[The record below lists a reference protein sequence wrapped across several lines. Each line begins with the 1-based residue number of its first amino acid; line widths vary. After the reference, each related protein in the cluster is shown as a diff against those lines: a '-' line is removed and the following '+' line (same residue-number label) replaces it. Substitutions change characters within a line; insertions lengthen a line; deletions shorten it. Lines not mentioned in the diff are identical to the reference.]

1 MKISFLN
8 ENTAN
13 KRGFLGELGLSLLIE
28 WDGGKILFDTG
39 QTDVFLR
46 NAARMGADLEGLSAI
61 VLSHGHFDH
70 CGGLEYLL
78 EGAADLPPVYVRRS
92 AFEDKQAVNADGK
105 TYRKIGIPWREEL
118 KERRRELLER
128 SSAGPATRWRF
139 SPASI
144 CWEISLTPWIL
155 RAGPAISSW
164 KPAARTAPTTWT
176 TSSFW

>member
-61 VLSHGHFDH
+61 VR
-70 CGGLEYLL
+70 C
-78 EGAADLPPVYVRRS
+78 V
-92 AFEDKQAVNADGK
+92 
-105 TYRKIGIPWREEL
+105 
-118 KERRRELLER
+118 
-128 SSAGPATRWRF
+128 
-139 SPASI
+139 
-144 CWEISLTPWIL
+144 
-155 RAGPAISSW
+155 
-164 KPAARTAPTTWT
+164 
-176 TSSFW
+176 

>member
-78 EGAADLPPVYVRRS
+78 EGAAGLPPVYVRRS

-128 SSAGPATRWRF
+128 SIRW
-139 SPASI
+139 
-144 CWEISLTPWIL
+144 
-155 RAGPAISSW
+155 
-164 KPAARTAPTTWT
+164 
-176 TSSFW
+176 